1 MHGDWQSASFAAVL
15 RTAAVSIFVL
25 AALAPAA
32 HAVPYGNVVPVTIPA
47 PKADEVVLARV
58 DVGMEISRKVRPSP
72 ASIGPLSVRRAG
84 RRVARGYAVTG
95 VRARPRGNRVVVR
108 LAAARIG
115 RRSLSRL
122 RLKLRIGT
130 RRAAFTAAQVRTVA
144 IDPRTRVRRLPEC
157 GVIGAEAARWSPVRG
172 LARLTLGG
180 DRFGARATVG
190 AAQQIACRKPIAA
203 VPAGPAER
211 FLLAV
216 DPRFASSP
224 SAVEGFFAT
233 WVRDEDG
240 SARVCVFLRGEPG
253 GTGDVTVG
261 TTTQPFALD
270 DDRGVALTRTD
281 VPGEGEYRFVVRWRQ
296 PDGTFRETEST
307 LRVPAGGTRGDDPP
321 PPYSAAGSC
330 L

>member
-1 MHGDWQSASFAAVL
+1 ML

-32 HAVPYGNVVPVTIPA
+32 HAAPYGNVVPVTIPA

-72 ASIGPLSVRRAG
+72 SSIGPLTVRRAG

-95 VRARPRGNRVVVR
+95 VQARRRGNRVLVR
-108 LAAARIG
+108 LAAVRIG
-115 RRSLSRL
+115 RRSLARL

-130 RRAAFTAAQVRTVA
+130 RRAAFTGAQVRTVA
-144 IDPRTRVRRLPEC
+144 IDPSTRVRRLPEC

-180 DRFGARATVG
+180 DRFGAKATVG
-190 AAQQIACRKPIAA
+190 AAQQLACRRVIQA
-203 VPAGPAER
+203 VPAGAAER

-216 DPRFASSP
+216 DPGFANSP
-224 SAVEGFFAT
+224 AAPVEGFFAT
-233 WVRDEDG
+233 WARSPSG
-240 SARVCVFLRGEPG
+240 AARVCVFLRGRSG

-261 TTTQPFALD
+261 TPTSPFTL
-270 DDRGVALTRTD
+270 DDRGLGFTVTS
-281 VPGEGEYRFVVRWRQ
+281 VPGEGEYLLHIRWRQ

-307 LRVPAGGTRGDDPP
+307 IRVPAGGTAGDDPP
-321 PPYSAAGSC
+321 PPYSGAGSC
-330 L
+330 R